1 MTRRL
6 YAALLLAVFTG
17 TFAAIAAAQSA
28 QSAQP
33 VGGRDVLQR
42 MHDAYAGKW
51 YSTLRFVQKTT
62 RFGGGGA
69 PTFATWYESLR
80 QTPDGR
86 TELRIDL
93 GDPANGNGILYTADS
108 SWVFRGGKLSAA
120 RPEGNEFLPL
130 IEGVYMQPVDATV
143 RQLAS
148 TGVDMS
154 RVMHATW
161 EGRPVTVIGIA
172 AAVDSV
178 SPQIWVDDE
187 RNVVVRMLLRP
198 TPSSPP
204 MDIHL
209 GDYVHVG
216 DGWLATKVAMTVDGK
231 PLQTEDY
238 ADWKVGMSLPAD
250 LFATSAWSARGHWA
264 TR

>member
-1 MTRRL
+1 MSIASRL
-6 YAALLLAVFTG
+6 TSPLLLAVGSAT
-17 TFAAIAAAQSA
+17 IAAAQPAS
-28 QSAQP
+28 
-33 VGGRDVLQR
+33 GRDVLQR

-62 RFGGGGA
+62 RYGGGGV

-80 QTPDGR
+80 QTPDGQ
-86 TELRIDL
+86 TQLRIDL
-93 GDPANGNGILYTADS
+93 GDPTAGNGVLYTADS
-108 SWVFRGGKLSAA
+108 SWVFRGAKLTAA

-130 IEGVYMQPVDATV
+130 IEGVYMQPVDATM
-143 RQLAS
+143 RQLA
-148 TGVDMS
+148 TTNVDMS
-154 RVMHATW
+154 RVMHGTW
-161 EGRPVTVIGIA
+161 EGRPATVIGVA
-172 AAVDSV
+172 SPADSV

-231 PLQTEDY
+231 PVQTEDY
-238 ADWKVGMSLPAD
+238 ADWKVGMPLPAD
-250 LFATSAWSARGHWA
+250 LFTTNAWSARGHWA

>member
-1 MTRRL
+1 MPLMSRSVSSAAA
-6 YAALLLAVFTG
+6 AALVLALVTLP
-17 TFAAIAAAQSA
+17 AAAQSPA
-28 QSAQP
+28 S
-33 VGGRDVLQR
+33 GRDVLQR
-42 MHDAYAGKW
+42 MRDAYAGKW

-62 RFGGGGA
+62 RYGSNGA

-86 TELRIDL
+86 TQLRIDL
-93 GDPANGNGILYTADS
+93 GDPVGGNGILYTADS

-120 RPEGNEFLPL
+120 RAEGNEFLPL
-130 IEGVYMQPVDATV
+130 IEGVYMQPVDATI

-148 TGVDMS
+148 TGVDMN
-154 RVMHATW
+154 RVMQGTW
-161 EGRPVTVIGIA
+161 DGRSATVIGVGSA
-172 AAVDSV
+172 ADSV

-209 GDYVHVG
+209 GDYVQVG
-216 DGWLATKVAMTVDGK
+216 AGWLATKVAMTVDGK
-231 PLQTEDY
+231 PVQTEDY
-238 ADWKVGMSLPAD
+238 ADWKVGMPLPAD
-250 LFATSAWSARGHWA
+250 LFTTGAWSARGHWA

>member
-1 MTRRL
+1 MSRSVSLTAVCAL
-6 YAALLLAVFTG
+6 VLAANASPL
-17 TFAAIAAAQSA
+17 AAQSPA
-28 QSAQP
+28 S
-33 VGGRDVLQR
+33 GREVLQR

-62 RFGGGGA
+62 RYGTGGA
-69 PTFATWYESLR
+69 PTFQTWYESLR
-80 QTPDGR
+80 HTPDGL
-86 TELRIDL
+86 TQLRIDL
-93 GDPANGNGILYTADS
+93 GDPAAGNGVLYTADS
-108 SWVFRGGKLSAA
+108 SWVFRGGALRAA

-130 IEGVYMQPVDATV
+130 IEGVYLQPVDATMK
-143 RQLAS
+143 QLA
-148 TGVDMS
+148 TTRVDMS
-154 RVMHATW
+154 RVMYGTW
-161 EGRPVTVIGIA
+161 EGRPASVIGVVSPA
-172 AAVDSV
+172 DSV

-209 GDYVHVG
+209 GDYVQVG

-231 PLQTEDY
+231 PVQTEDY
-238 ADWKVGMSLPAD
+238 ADWKVGMPLPAD
-250 LFATSAWSARGHWA
+250 LFTTRTWSARGHWA

>member
-1 MTRRL
+1 MSSAPRRTI
-6 YAALLLAVFTG
+6 ALLLAVST
-17 TFAAIAAAQSA
+17 AAIAGAQSPA
-28 QSAQP
+28 P
-33 VGGRDVLQR
+33 GREVLQR

-62 RFGGGGA
+62 RYGNDGT

-80 QTPDGR
+80 QTPDGH
-86 TELRIDL
+86 TQLRIDL
-93 GDPANGNGILYTADS
+93 GDPTAGNGVIYTADS
-108 SWVFRGGKLSAA
+108 SWVFRGAKLAMA

-130 IEGVYMQPVDATV
+130 IEGVYMQPVDATMQ
-143 RQLAS
+143 QLA
-148 TGVDMS
+148 TTKVDMS
-154 RVMHATW
+154 RVMHGTW
-161 EGRPVTVIGIA
+161 DGRPATVIGVA
-172 AAVDSV
+172 SPADSV

-216 DGWLATKVAMTVDGK
+216 DGWLATKVAMTIDGK
-231 PLQTEDY
+231 PVQTEDY
-238 ADWKVGMSLPAD
+238 ADWKVGMPLPAD
-250 LFATSAWSARGHWA
+250 LFTTGAWSALGHWA
-264 TR
+264 IR